1 MLKQNEIYVAY
12 GDQPFE
18 MTKMLLEAVQLRS
31 MIPPGAKVGIK
42 PNLVVAQPAT
52 EGATTHPEIV
62 AALIEHL
69 QQGGIQNILILEGS
83 WIGDDTSRAFSVCGY
98 TDLSKKYGVPLFDTK
113 HDSFVRK
120 TFEGVSMEIS
130 KTALELDFLI
140 DLPVLKGHC
149 QTKVTGALKNL
160 KGLISDRE
168 KRHFHTL
175 GLTRPIA
182 YLSKLLPISFV
193 LTDGIC
199 GDLDFEEGGN
209 PVPMHRIFCALDPV
223 LADSFSAQAMG
234 YQPSE
239 IEHIALAAQ
248 LGVGSMDLSSASITT
263 FGRDTALATAP
274 KTRKVQ
280 RLAKYVQPQDACS
293 ACYANLIHALAR
305 LESQRS
311 LAPFTRSPICIGQGY
326 RGKTGLL
333 GIGQCTCHMQHFLG
347 GCPPSASSIL
357 AFLQKHIF

>member
-1 MLKQNEIYVAY
+1 
-12 GDQPFE
+12 
-18 MTKMLLEAVQLRS
+18 
-31 MIPPGAKVGIK
+31 
-42 PNLVVAQPAT
+42 
-52 EGATTHPEIV
+52 
-62 AALIEHL
+62 
-69 QQGGIQNILILEGS
+69 
-83 WIGDDTSRAFSVCGY
+83 
-98 TDLSKKYGVPLFDTK
+98 
-113 HDSFVRK
+113 
-120 TFEGVSMEIS
+120 MEIS
-130 KTALELDFLI
+130 QEALEVDFLI
-140 DLPVLKGHC
+140 NIPVLKGHC

-248 LGVGSMDLSSASITT
+248 LGVGSMDLSCATITT
-263 FGRDTALATAP
+263 LGGDSSLAILP

-280 RLAKYVQPQDACS
+280 RLARYVHPKDACS

-305 LESQRS
+305 LESHQN
-311 LAPFTRSPICIGQGY
+311 LTRFISSPICIGQGY
-326 RGKTGLL
+326 QGQTGFL
-333 GIGQCTCHMQHFLG
+333 GIGQCTCQMQHFLG
-347 GCPPSASSIL
+347 GCPPSTSDIL
-357 AFLQKHIF
+357 RFLQEFIH